1 MKVSSTYSPL
11 VAAVFLLNVF
21 LGTGV
26 LTLPYA
32 FVHAG
37 LVLSAVFL
45 LGIGTI
51 AYITAMFLLEAM
63 SAANALMKRAGEE
76 EVERADFASAIE
88 SAVPGASGSELSGV
102 SDGGEAPLAAAEK
115 GSTDA
120 YFNVQERFELGE
132 LAALVSNS
140 QGEGKKETLYRRLQE
155 LGVYV
160 FLVAYTFGCLATYA
174 VAVVTTLDKLVPWHP
189 AGVDT
194 YHMWLAVF
202 ACVVFPFCFG
212 DFQNTRVL
220 QIIVIIVRFAAFG
233 IMVVTSI
240 IFIAQ
245 NAPYGRPH
253 SAPES
258 AMDTLA
264 LAVGDAVSNATAVPT
279 AMPTAMPTSSGSP
292 PNMWDRPRSF
302 YVAPAGL
309 SSLFGNTI
317 FTFMLHHSVPGL
329 TTPIRPDKW
338 ISLTLLVTIFG
349 SVLCYVVLCGAAM
362 FAFEDATATTCTAG
376 HACTVQELY
385 SLNFQSYHFTWIG
398 KFIQGYPLLM
408 VCLYPLISITLRNNL
423 RRLLALLFEAS
434 LGPASAW
441 TQAFR
446 GVSVFLCTADT
457 FVSANPCSQFKHSL
471 RPLTSSK
478 QQAGPPAAATG
489 GADADSVAAVAGA
502 ASNVT
507 PLLAGENDGSERGS
521 GGLSGCVAKLKMQRV
536 EIAVVFAATLLAALP
551 PILLAAVVRNVQQ
564 VAHYTGS
571 FAGLFVMLIIP
582 SLLVLSARRRVA
594 ADSVLRDR
602 KNPLALPRCCG
613 NALPIAILVVAAGF
627 FVFTV
632 VEVVLTVVV

>member
-1 MKVSSTYSPL
+1 MKVGSSTYTPI

-63 SAANALMKRAGEE
+63 AAANALGKRAGEE
-76 EVERADFASAIE
+76 EEERAGFAAAME
-88 SAVPGASGSELSGV
+88 SAVPDASRATLSGAELSGV

-115 GSTDA
+115 GSTDV
-120 YFNVQERFELGE
+120 YFNVEERFELGE

-174 VAVVTTLDKLVPWHP
+174 VAVVTTLDKIVPWHP

-253 SAPES
+253 SASEGV
-258 AMDTLA
+258 MDTLA
-264 LAVGDAVSNATAVPT
+264 LAVGDAAANATAAPT
-279 AMPTAMPTSSGSP
+279 AMPTALPTTSGSP
-292 PNMWDRPRSF
+292 PSMWDRPRSF

-317 FTFMLHHSVPGL
+317 FTFMFHHSVPGL

-338 ISLTLLVTIFG
+338 ISLTLLATIVG

-362 FAFEDATATTCTAG
+362 FAFEDATAATCTG
-376 HACTVQELY
+376 EHACTVQQLY

-434 LGPASAW
+434 LGSASAW

-446 GVSVFLCTADT
+446 GAQSGA
-457 FVSANPCSQFKHSL
+457 P
-471 RPLTSSK
+471 
-478 QQAGPPAAATG
+478 AATG
-489 GADADSVAAVAGA
+489 AGLDSVAAAA
-502 ASNVT
+502 DASNAT
-507 PLLAGENDGSERGS
+507 PLLAGDGDGSGR
-521 GGLSGCVAKLKMQRV
+521 GGLSGCIAQLKAQRV

-594 ADSVLRDR
+594 ADSVLRER
-602 KNPLALPRCCG
+602 NNPLALPRCCG

-627 FVFTV
+627 FVFTI
-632 VEVVLTVVV
+632 VEVVLKVVG